1 MVESGQRVVI
11 VTGSTVGIGRAIAE
25 EFVANGWAVVVN
37 ARNEGDVATVTSELA
52 ADGGTVLGIPTDVTD
67 PDAVRAMVER
77 TTTELGPIDTLV
89 NNAGIPGP
97 RVFAQD
103 VEAQEF
109 LDVLRVNLWG
119 AFLCA
124 KYVLPGMIE
133 RGDGGRIISMTG
145 GGAATDRPLRG
156 GLAYASS
163 KAGVEGMTRNLALE
177 VARFGITVN
186 AIQPGRIASRGFP
199 QLEADVR
206 RGVPFASVE
215 PAGRLAVWLTSDEAG
230 EITGETIDAQ
240 RWDAERQAG

>member
-25 EFVANGWAVVVN
+25 EFAARGWAVVVN
-37 ARNEGDVATVTSELA
+37 ARNASDVATVSAGIA
-52 ADGGTVLGIPTDVTD
+52 ASGGTALGIPADVTD

-77 TTTELGPIDTLV
+77 TARELGPIDALV

-103 VEAQEF
+103 VEPHEF

-124 KYVLPGMIE
+124 KYVIPAMIE
-133 RGDGGRIISMTG
+133 RGAGRIINMTG
-145 GGAATDRPLRG
+145 GGAATARPLRG
-156 GLAYASS
+156 GISYASS

-177 VARFGITVN
+177 LSRFGITVN

-206 RGVPFASVE
+206 RGVPFVGAGP
-215 PAGRLAVWLTSDEAG
+215 PARLAVWLASDEAAA
-230 EITGETIDAQ
+230 ITGETIDAQ
-240 RWDAERQAG
+240 AWDAGRSDE

>member
-11 VTGSTVGIGRAIAE
+11 VTGSTVGIGRAIAA

-37 ARNEGDVATVTSELA
+37 ARNAGDVATVTSELA
-52 ADGGTVLGIPTDVTD
+52 AEGGTVLGIPADVTD

-124 KYVLPGMIE
+124 RSTCC
-133 RGDGGRIISMTG
+133 RG
-145 GGAATDRPLRG
+145 
-156 GLAYASS
+156 
-163 KAGVEGMTRNLALE
+163 
-177 VARFGITVN
+177 
-186 AIQPGRIASRGFP
+186 
-199 QLEADVR
+199 
-206 RGVPFASVE
+206 
-215 PAGRLAVWLTSDEAG
+215 
-230 EITGETIDAQ
+230 
-240 RWDAERQAG
+240 

>member
-1 MVESGQRVVI
+1 MVGSGQRVVI
-11 VTGSTVGIGRAIAE
+11 VTGSTVGIGRAIAA

-37 ARNEGDVATVTSELA
+37 ARNAGDVATVTRELA
-52 ADGGTVLGIPTDVTD
+52 TEGGTVLGIPTDVTD
-67 PDAVRAMVER
+67 PDAVRAMVEQ

-133 RGDGGRIISMTG
+133 RGEARIINMTG

-156 GLAYASS
+156 GISYASS

-177 VARFGITVN
+177 VSRFGITVN

-199 QLEADVR
+199 QFDDDVR
-206 RGVPFASVE
+206 RGVQFVGAE
-215 PAGRLAVWLTSDEAG
+215 PAGRLAVWLTSDEAAA
-230 EITGETIDAQ
+230 ITGETIDAQ

>member
-1 MVESGQRVVI
+1 MVGSGQRVVI
-11 VTGSTVGIGRAIAE
+11 VTGSTVGIGRAIAA

-37 ARNEGDVATVTSELA
+37 ARNAGDVATVTRELA
-52 ADGGTVLGIPTDVTD
+52 AEGGTVLGIPTDVTD
-67 PDAVRAMVER
+67 PDAVRAMVEQ

-133 RGDGGRIISMTG
+133 RGEGGRIINMTG

-156 GLAYASS
+156 GISY
-163 KAGVEGMTRNLALE
+163 GIVEGGR
-177 VARFGITVN
+177 RRDDP
-186 AIQPGRIASRGFP
+186 QPGA
-199 QLEADVR
+199 
-206 RGVPFASVE
+206 RGVALRHHGQRDPARPHRLARLPAARGRRAPWRPVRE
-215 PAGRLAVWLTSDEAG
+215 RGAGGTAGRLAHLGRGRRDH
-230 EITGETIDAQ
+230 
-240 RWDAERQAG
+240 R